1 MRLVSFA
8 VRNYRSIALSSKISL
23 KDSTTALIGPNNEG
37 KSNVLRALVVAL
49 SIASQLDRFRLG
61 KYGRLRQG
69 ARGEE
74 GYYRWETDFPLKLQQ
89 QDPNGRSEFDL
100 EFALSPKEIPEFK
113 AEVGSSL
120 NGTLP
125 IQLSVGRDEPKFK
138 VIKKGPGAKTLSEK
152 AAKIAAFI
160 GKRIDFVYIP
170 AVRTASTAE
179 SVVES
184 IVSRELQELND
195 HPDFKAAIGQIES
208 LQRPILARISES
220 IRDTLKVFLPSVK
233 DVTVEIAADARYR
246 AWTRG
251 CEVIVD
257 DGIPTELAKK
267 GDGVQSLAALG
278 LLRHASQT
286 SAGGK
291 QLILTIE
298 EPESHLHSR
307 AIHQL
312 RSVLA
317 DVASQHQVVITTHC
331 PLFVDRRDVASN
343 ILVENNKAMRATSI
357 RAIRESLGVRVSDN
371 LQAAEVVLFVEGEE
385 DRAAMRALLAHHS
398 LKLKN
403 ALGAGVLAIDSLQG
417 GTNLAYKAGA
427 ARDEVCTPH
436 ALMDYDLSGKAGV
449 DKAVKN
455 GLLSIADVSYTSC
468 LGMSESEIED
478 WYDPDSYAKEL
489 SQQFGVPA
497 ISPHYSSTK
506 KKWVE
511 RMKDLFVSSGKGW
524 NQDLEAAA
532 KRAVGSAVAANPGAA
547 LLPSRKSA
555 FDVMVAAL
563 EAKLGK

>member
-8 VRNYRSIALSSKISL
+8 VRNYRSITVSSKIRL
-23 KDSTTALIGPNNEG
+23 RDSTTALIGPNNEG

-49 SIASQLDRFRLG
+49 SIASQLDRFRFG
-61 KYGRLRQG
+61 RYGRLRQG
-69 ARGEE
+69 SRGEE
-74 GYYRWETDFPLKLQQ
+74 GYYRWETDFPLNLQQ
-89 QDPNGRSEFDL
+89 KLTDGRSEFDL
-100 EFALSPKEIPEFK
+100 EFALSPKEVLEFK

-125 IQLSVGRDEPKFK
+125 IQLSIGREEPTFK
-138 VIKKGPGAKTLSEK
+138 VIKRGRGAKTLSEK

-179 SVVES
+179 GVVES
-184 IVSRELQELND
+184 IVSRELQALNEY
-195 HPDFKAAIGQIES
+195 PDYKAAVAQIS
-208 LQRPILARISES
+208 ALQQPILARISS
-220 IRDTLKVFLPSVK
+220 NIRDTLKVFLPSVK
-233 DVTVEIAADARYR
+233 DVTVEIAAEARYR

-257 DGIPTELAKK
+257 DGIPTGLEKK

-291 QLILTIE
+291 HLILTIE

-312 RSVLA
+312 RAVLS
-317 DVASQHQVVITTHC
+317 DVATQHQVIITTHC
-331 PLFVDRRDVASN
+331 PLFVDRRDVSSN
-343 ILVENNKAMRATSI
+343 ILVENN
-357 RAIRESLGVRVSDN
+357 RAIRASSVKAIRDSLGVRVSDN

-385 DRAAMRALLAHHS
+385 DRTAMNVLLAHHS
-398 LKLKN
+398 QKLKS
-403 ALGAGVLAIDSLQG
+403 ALSAGVLAIDSLQG

-427 ARDEVCTPH
+427 ARDAVCTPH

-455 GLLSIADVSYTSC
+455 GLLTVADVTYTSC
-468 LGMSESEIED
+468 LGMNESELED
-478 WYDPDSYAKEL
+478 WFDPSVYSAEFAT
-489 SQQFGVPA
+489 QFGVPA
-497 ISPHYSSTK
+497 ASPHY
-506 KKWVE
+506 
-511 RMKDLFVSSGKGW
+511 
-524 NQDLEAAA
+524 
-532 KRAVGSAVAANPGAA
+532 
-547 LLPSRKSA
+547 
-555 FDVMVAAL
+555 
-563 EAKLGK
+563 